1 MNNAPEV
8 SIIIPAY
15 NAGRWLGEAVASV
28 LAQTHTDWEL
38 IIVND
43 GSTDDTLCNAHGYED
58 ARIKVVD
65 QANAGVS
72 AARNAG
78 IALAKGTYIGFMD
91 ADDVM
96 LPENLAVK
104 LTCLKENGVDWV
116 FSDLAL
122 CNEQL
127 VRTGEI
133 LEGTNEDVLR
143 TILINFSPAVPT
155 SCSNVLAHRRCFEQ
169 GVSFDEHLSNAAD
182 QDFSMQLGSGF
193 LYRHIAGVFNLYRI
207 VPGSMSKNVALY
219 QRDHLRLFSKARQ
232 QGYLNNACFRRR
244 CMANVYWGIGGSWW
258 LLADKPLRAIP
269 FMIRAF
275 LQWPMVIIRPVRK
288 RIWIQQL
295 QGTSA

>member
-1 MNNAPEV
+1 MNAPEV

-15 NAGRWLGEAVASV
+15 NAGQWLVEAVASV
-28 LAQTHTDWEL
+28 FTQTHSDWEM

-43 GSTDDTLCNAHGYED
+43 GSTDGTLGIAHGYDDE
-58 ARIKVVD
+58 RIKVVD

-96 LPENLAVK
+96 LPENIAVK
-104 LTCLKENGVDWV
+104 LACLKEHSVDWV

-122 CNEQL
+122 CDEHL
-127 VRTGEI
+127 CRTGEVM
-133 LEGTNEDVLR
+133 EGTDEDVLR
-143 TILINFSPAVPT
+143 TILINFRPAVPT

-182 QDFSMQLGSGF
+182 QDYSMQLAAGF
-193 LYRHIAGVFNLYRI
+193 RYHHLSGVFNLYRI
-207 VPGSMSKNVALY
+207 VPGSMSKNVDLY

-232 QGYLNNACFRRR
+232 LGYLNNAHFRRK

-258 LLADKPLRAIP
+258 LLAENPLRAIP

-275 LQWPMVIIRPVRK
+275 LRWPRVIIRPVRK
-288 RIWIQQL
+288 RVWIQ
-295 QGTSA
+295 